1 MNLHGYATGSALAE
15 AGVLSGYDMTVE
27 AALAKL
33 FYLFSQEYPL
43 PTLRRLIQSDL
54 RGELTSG

>member
-1 MNLHGYATGSALAE
+1 LT
-15 AGVLSGYDMTVE
+15 MTLVK
-27 AALAKL
+27 ASFVRRASD